1 MRERVEIINLGKAN
15 LFSLAL
21 LIFVIALFGVP
32 YILLW
37 GFSDVDFD
45 LMEWGLFFILLILG
59 MIVHEAI
66 HGITWACFAKKGFRS
81 ISFGV
86 FWKYLAPYTHC
97 DEPMKIRPYVIAVL
111 MPGIITG
118 VLPAVAGIISGNFIS
133 LIIGILMTA
142 GAAGD
147 ILVAWRLRKENVHN
161 MVLDHPSECG
171 YIVLEPDDEEESSIS
186 KCNFLS

>member
-37 GFSDVDFD
+37 GFSDFDFD
-45 LMEWGLFFILLILG
+45 LMEWGLFFIFLILG

-118 VLPAVAGIISGNFIS
+118 VLPAVAGIISGNFLS
-133 LIIGILMTA
+133 LILGILLTS

-171 YIVLEPDDEEESSIS
+171 YIVFEPDDEDD
-186 KCNFLS
+186 N